1 MDELSKTLF
10 WGGLAGLL
18 LSGLMALLSPALGGL
33 LSWLGLFLLIYAFIR
48 AFSRQLARR
57 EAENALYLRWLAG
70 RRRAWQAFR
79 ERRRQRKDFRFFKC
93 PGCGAM
99 LRVPRHKGR
108 IHIRCKCGYVLYR
121 KT

>member
-18 LSGLMALLSPALGGL
+18 LSGLMALLSSALGGL

-70 RRRAWQAFR
+70 RKRAWQAFR